1 MAPFLSI
8 RGMSGA
14 VSTLIAAVAGGGAV
28 EATGG
33 TELTPGDG
41 SKYHVFVGPGT
52 LSVSSGGEV
61 TYLIVGGGGGAGS
74 GGSKLSPSPAYNQHV
89 NWGGGGGAG
98 GVLTGTTTV
107 SATPYPITVGTGGAA
122 GPVYKHPFTNP
133 YMNRGNQGSPGGD
146 STFNSLTAY
155 GGGGG
160 GGTPTQTAPPG
171 IPIPTCYGLP
181 GGSGGGG
188 GNLAKP
194 GITQYRGP
202 GGTGTPGQGYPGA
215 TSQASGPPWYNDG
228 AGGGGGA
235 GGSSSLWLV
244 GGPALA
250 CPEFPAPAISPAIP
264 APAQTNWIT
273 DVGPTGRFGTGGPGG
288 GNSNPYGWVPRT
300 DGTDYTGMGGRG
312 RQPGP
317 SGGNTK
323 YVAYAGGDG
332 IVIIKYPAPA

>member
-1 MAPFLSI
+1 
-8 RGMSGA
+8 MSGA
-14 VSTLIAAVAGGGAV
+14 VSTLIASIAGGGAV

-74 GGSKLSPSPAYNQHV
+74 GGSKLSPSPAYNPYV
-89 NWGGGGGAG
+89 NFGGGGGAG
-98 GVLTGTTTV
+98 GVLTGTTTI

-122 GPVYKHPFTNP
+122 GPVFSVPTSNP
-133 YMNRGNQGSPGGD
+133 YYNLGNPGSNGGD

-160 GGTPTQTAPPG
+160 GGRPSQTTP
-171 IPIPTCYGLP
+171 PTLPNAKANASP

-188 GNLAKP
+188 GSLV
-194 GITQYRGP
+194 RP
-202 GGTGTPGQGYPGA
+202 GGPISAPTGFYLGSAGSGTPGQGYPGR
-215 TSQASGPPWYNDG
+215 QAANQAYPYYNDG
-228 AGGGGGA
+228 GGSGGGA
-235 GGSSSLWLV
+235 GGSSPSPLV

-264 APAQTNWIT
+264 APAQTNWTT

-288 GNSNPYGWVPRT
+288 GNSVPFGWTPRT
-300 DGTDYTGMGGRG
+300 NGTDYTGMGGRA
-312 RQPGP
+312 RLPGP
-317 SGGNTK
+317 GGGTTK